1 LSEKQSIE
9 LQFAPSSQGDYRV
22 PGLRE
27 NVKEIPVKPA
37 VAYPASRELRR
48 VTLFAFIHG
57 FIPVAFCEG
66 G

>member
-27 NVKEIPVKPA
+27 NVKEIPVK
-37 VAYPASRELRR
+37 SR
-48 VTLFAFIHG
+48 AFKAKAIFWCDSG
-57 FIPVAFCEG
+57 RQADK
-66 G
+66 